1 MKGRYFVHV
10 FDNGHVG
17 IVGRLNIDGIN
28 CNDKVWN
35 GKEWEENN
43 RITGAAHYDMDDGDY
58 DGVTK
63 EGMEI
68 CLRNWHRQMSKED
81 YAKYKVE
88 IIN

>member
-1 MKGRYFVHV
+1 MFLFLFVNDPIGV
-10 FDNGHVG
+10 FDIEEH
-17 IVGRLNIDGIN
+17 
-28 CNDKVWN
+28 
-35 GKEWEENN
+35 KEWEENN
-43 RITGAAHYDMDDGDY
+43 RITGAAHYDMGDGDY